1 MSAVDEWLAQRR
13 PGWSLPQPLYLSP
26 EVFDRDI
33 ERIFMRSWTFV
44 GHVARIPV
52 TGDYFLY
59 EFGDE
64 SVVVIRTDEQ
74 AEDGAGVAAF
84 FNVCRPR
91 GSRVCLEDEGRA
103 KGRLVCPYHAWTY
116 SLDGQWAS
124 ARHMPDSFDGRGM
137 DLHRAEVCVVEGL
150 IFVCPRSP
158 APDVTGLWEHIGATF
173 APYGFAEAKIAHR
186 TTHRIRA
193 NWKIF
198 AENFWE
204 CYHCTHTH
212 PEFCQVMSYPAAAE
226 SPSRQA
232 DYDRFVADWRETAA
246 REGRLPADVSLED
259 SGLYQIGRTP
269 IRPGFRSQS
278 RDGNPVAPLMGELT
292 SYDGGISSLQMFPL
306 NWIVASSDHA
316 MLFSFATIGPLETS
330 AELTWIVDGNA
341 VEGRDYDPAE
351 VSWLW
356 EITAAEDWKICEDNQ
371 KGVSSR
377 VYQPGPYSQAES
389 GIDLFVDWYLGRVRQ
404 GRR

>member
-84 FNVCRPR
+84 FNVCRHR

-137 DLHRAEVCVVEGL
+137 DLHRYEVCVVEGL
-150 IFVCPRSP
+150 IFVCPAPRRRMSLGCGSTLAPPLRRTASPTRRLRTAPRTGFGPTGRFSPRTSGSVTTARIPTRS
-158 APDVTGLWEHIGATF
+158 
-173 APYGFAEAKIAHR
+173 
-186 TTHRIRA
+186 
-193 NWKIF
+193 
-198 AENFWE
+198 
-204 CYHCTHTH
+204 
-212 PEFCQVMSYPAAAE
+212 S
-226 SPSRQA
+226 
-232 DYDRFVADWRETAA
+232 
-246 REGRLPADVSLED
+246 
-259 SGLYQIGRTP
+259 
-269 IRPGFRSQS
+269 
-278 RDGNPVAPLMGELT
+278 
-292 SYDGGISSLQMFPL
+292 
-306 NWIVASSDHA
+306 
-316 MLFSFATIGPLETS
+316 
-330 AELTWIVDGNA
+330 
-341 VEGRDYDPAE
+341 
-351 VSWLW
+351 
-356 EITAAEDWKICEDNQ
+356 
-371 KGVSSR
+371 
-377 VYQPGPYSQAES
+377 
-389 GIDLFVDWYLGRVRQ
+389 VR
-404 GRR
+404 